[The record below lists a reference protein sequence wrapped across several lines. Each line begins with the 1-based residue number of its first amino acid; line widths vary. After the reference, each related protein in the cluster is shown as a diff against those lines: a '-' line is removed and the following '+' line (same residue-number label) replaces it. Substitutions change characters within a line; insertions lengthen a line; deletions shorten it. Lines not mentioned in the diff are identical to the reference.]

1 MLLCFLFAKHE
12 FVDMKE
18 QKKKKNYHIMFS
30 THIIIDFLLF
40 CRRKDI
46 YDCRNQIKQK

>member
-1 MLLCFLFAKHE
+1 MFAKHE

-18 QKKKKNYHIMFS
+18 QKKNYHIMFS
-30 THIIIDFLLF
+30 THILIDFLLF
-40 CRRKDI
+40 CSRKDI